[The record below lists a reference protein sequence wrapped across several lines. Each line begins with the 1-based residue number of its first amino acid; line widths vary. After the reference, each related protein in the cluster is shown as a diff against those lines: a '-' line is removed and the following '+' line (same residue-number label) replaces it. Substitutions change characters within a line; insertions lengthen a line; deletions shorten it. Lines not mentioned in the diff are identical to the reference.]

1 MKLELKSQKILNVE
15 KGLHARPQ
23 TRGAAGVRY
32 GVRRESREARTQQ
45 VTLYQQF
52 RNQKGMVV
60 AEWVI
65 IFPLFLFFLLSI
77 GQLGFMINAKQTV
90 NYAAYASARAL
101 LVNETPSLPDLNS
114 PEAGRRAAALACMGI
129 TGLANLTPYFPSTD
143 PDIIH
148 LAGRYSHDSRSHE
161 DFLQRYTA
169 ALDKT
174 RIKTWV
180 VRDENHKVKVKV
192 EVLHDYELDFPIVN
206 YLLSSLF
213 PDESKYGFPHIPI
226 RSTVLL
232 G

>member
-45 VTLYQQF
+45 VTLSQQF
-52 RNQKGMVV
+52 SNQKGMVV

-65 IFPLFLFFLLSI
+65 VFPLFLFFLLSI
-77 GQLGFMINAKQTV
+77 AQLGFLIIAKQTV
-90 NYAAYASARAL
+90 NFAAYASARAL
-101 LVNETPSLPDLNS
+101 LTAEKPAWGNLDSSDV
-114 PEAGRRAAALACMGI
+114 GKKAAALACMGI
-129 TGLANLTPYFPSTD
+129 TGLANRTPYLPSTD

-148 LAGRYSHDSRSHE
+148 MAGRYSHDSRAHT

-174 RIKTWV
+174 RINIWYLNGE
-180 VRDENHKVKVKV
+180 DSKVKVKV

-206 YLLSSLF
+206 HLLSSLF
-213 PDESKYGFPHIPI
+213 SNTSRYGFPHIPI
-226 RSTVLL
+226 HSTVLL